1 MTEDQRLRFLIK
13 KKISRLG
20 KYSTVSDGD
29 ITTEKFL
36 RKSGETIL
44 TLEKGELRTETENN
58 SSGRVITKT
67 WQGKVMTTF
76 SVTTPEKSIMVLLDK
91 KGSFVHK
98 IITLDDNEAPE
109 CWYYNG
115 KAVVPITTTE
125 CVSLIP
131 GFD

>member
-1 MTEDQRLRFLIK
+1 MTEDKRLRFLIK
-13 KKISRLG
+13 RKISRLG

-29 ITTEKFL
+29 ITTERFV

-58 SSGRVITKT
+58 SSGRILTKT
-67 WQGKVMTTF
+67 WQEKIITTF
-76 SVTTPEKSIMVLLDK
+76 TETTLEKSIMVLLDK
-91 KGSFVHK
+91 KGNFVHK

-115 KAVVPITTTE
+115 KAVVPITTSE